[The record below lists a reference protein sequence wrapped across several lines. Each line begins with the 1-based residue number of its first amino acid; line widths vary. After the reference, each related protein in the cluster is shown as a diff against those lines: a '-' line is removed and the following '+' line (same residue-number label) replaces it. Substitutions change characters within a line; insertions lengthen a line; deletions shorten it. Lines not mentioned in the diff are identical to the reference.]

1 QLGGARG
8 PGRRRRQRQQR
19 LRLAADVQLP
29 IHRHLRASGFAI
41 YGAALRHPRRH
52 RILRHVDGRAARR
65 RRGGHADAPGHH
77 QTRGDRG
84 RARENG
90 RRSRHTRPRRA
101 VRVRTARRAERTLR
115 QRCGEV
121 RPAIALALLLFAAAP
136 ARAQGGLF
144 DATGDAPAVS
154 LRPFFQFSNQW
165 FAADQTFKAVF
176 EDTSAQ
182 FWGGGGQVTLWDGRI
197 YGESAVRRLV
207 KSDQT
212 LVGQRVFV
220 GDDGAVFRLGIPV
233 RVKIEPLEFTGGYR
247 FNAHPR
253 LIPYV
258 GAGIG
263 RYHYSEESDFA
274 TDAEKLDVT
283 KNG

>member
-1 QLGGARG
+1 
-8 PGRRRRQRQQR
+8 
-19 LRLAADVQLP
+19 
-29 IHRHLRASGFAI
+29 
-41 YGAALRHPRRH
+41 
-52 RILRHVDGRAARR
+52 
-65 RRGGHADAPGHH
+65 
-77 QTRGDRG
+77 
-84 RARENG
+84 
-90 RRSRHTRPRRA
+90 
-101 VRVRTARRAERTLR
+101 
-115 QRCGEV
+115 V
-121 RPAIALALLLFAAAP
+121 RPALALALLLFAAAP

-182 FWGGGGQVTLWDGRI
+182 FWGGGGQVTLWYGRI
-197 YGESAVRRLV
+197 YGEVAVSRLV
-207 KSDQT
+207 KNDQT

-263 RYHYSEESDFA
+263 SYHYSEESDFA

-283 KNG
+283 KNGFVFHTGVEGRVSRWFGVAMDAQYTHVPGILGEGGISQHFAEGPGSNAKGENDLGGWAARLKVVFGR